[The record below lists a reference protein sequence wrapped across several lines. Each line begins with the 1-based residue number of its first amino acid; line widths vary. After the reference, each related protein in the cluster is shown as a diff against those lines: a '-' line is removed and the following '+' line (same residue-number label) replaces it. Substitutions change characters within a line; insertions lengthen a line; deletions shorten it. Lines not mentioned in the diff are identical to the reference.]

1 MKLTAL
7 ILSLTALFWAFL
19 VIAVPTWPADSSGLK
34 NFYEKCIMAEI
45 VSCNT
50 KAAMYKNSRSTNLRK
65 MASLDA
71 IKKEYLS
78 DNKNRIIAQLLK
90 SNVGKKN
97 YKVHFLL
104 EEQFYTDVVLKQ

>member
-7 ILSLTALFWAFL
+7 FLSLTALFWAIL

-45 VSCNT
+45 ESCNT
-50 KAAMYKNSRSTNLRK
+50 KAEIYKNSKSANLRK

-78 DNKNRIIAQLLK
+78 DNKNRIIAQLIK
-90 SNVGKKN
+90 SNVGKKD
-97 YKVHFLL
+97 YKVHILL
-104 EEQFYTDVVLKQ
+104 EELFYSDVVLKH